1 MQSIIFKALRVNNKE
16 DIIYN
21 NFIKNIVVED
31 IKNGKHQEIIT
42 RFPPEPNGYLHI
54 GHVKSICLNFG
65 LAKEFNGKCNL
76 RLDDTN
82 PEKETEE
89 YVLNILES
97 VKWLGYQWDQDV
109 KYASDYFD
117 KLHKF
122 AIEFIKHGFAYVCD
136 LTIDEI
142 RNYRGNL
149 TQNGIDSPFR
159 NRTIEENL
167 SLFNEMTNGIYPD
180 GSKTLRLKID
190 MNSPNINM
198 RDPVIYRIKKQH
210 HIRTKDKWC
219 IYPMYDYT
227 HCISDALE
235 GITHSCC
242 TLEFED
248 HRPLYDWVI
257 EKLIDFKLLECHP
270 RQIEFSRLELQ
281 YTITSKRKL
290 NELVINNLVYGWD
303 DPRMPTISG
312 MRRRGYTK
320 YGLELFIKRCG
331 ISKSPNIVD
340 MTLLEASIRDDLE
353 NKAPRI
359 MAVLKPLRI
368 IITNFNE
375 TTQSRIAP
383 FHPQN
388 PELGE
393 RLVELTQEIYIEHD
407 DFMENPIDGWQ
418 RLSLGKEVRLRHSYI
433 IKCNNIIKDQIGNI
447 IELHCSIDE
456 KTLGKNPEGRKIK
469 GVIHWVS
476 CNLSIPAKINIYD
489 RLFTYELPDKVEG
502 KDFKELINP
511 NSLEQLTGFIEPIAI
526 EIANPEMN
534 FQFERLG
541 YFVADRF
548 DFNVEKNNY
557 VFNKTVNLKD
567 SWKK

>member
-1 MQSIIFKALRVNNKE
+1 MRTFIFKVLIVNNKE

-21 NFIKNIVVED
+21 NFIKNIIVED
-31 IKNGKHQEIIT
+31 IKNYKNQEIIT

-65 LAKEFNGKCNL
+65 LAKDFNGKCNL

-89 YVLNILES
+89 YVLNILDS
-97 VKWLGYQWDQDV
+97 VKWLGYKWDQEV

-117 KLHKF
+117 KLYQF
-122 AIEFIKHGFAYVCD
+122 AIEFIKNGLAYVCD
-136 LTIDEI
+136 LTVDEI

-149 TQNGIDSPFR
+149 TQKGIESPFR
-159 NRTIEENL
+159 NRPIAENL
-167 SLFNEMTNGIYPD
+167 LLFNEMAKGLYND

-248 HRPLYDWVI
+248 HRPLYDWII
-257 EKLIDFKLLECHP
+257 EKLISFKLLTCHP
-270 RQIEFSRLELQ
+270 KQIEFSRLELQ

-290 NELVINNLVYGWD
+290 NELVINKLVSGWD

-320 YGLELFIKRCG
+320 DGLELFVKRCG

-340 MTLLEASIRDDLE
+340 MNLLETSVRDDLE
-353 NKAPRI
+353 TKAPRV
-359 MAVLKPLRI
+359 MTVLKPLKLV
-368 IITNFNE
+368 ITNFNQE
-375 TTQSRIAP
+375 TQSRVAP
-383 FHPQN
+383 LHPQN
-388 PELGE
+388 SELGE
-393 RLVELTQEIYIEHD
+393 RLVELTKEIYIEQD

-418 RLSLGKEVRLRHSYI
+418 RLSLNKEVRLRHSYI
-433 IKCNNIIKDQIGNI
+433 IKCNNIIKDTLGNI
-447 IELHCSIDE
+447 IELHATIDQT
-456 KTLGKNPEGRKIK
+456 TLGKNPEGRKVK

-489 RLFTYELPDKVEG
+489 RLFTHELPDKIEG

-511 NSLEQLTGFIEPIAI
+511 NSLEQITGFIEPVVIKLAKP
-526 EIANPEMN
+526 EIN

-548 DFNVEKNNY
+548 EFDSTTKNY